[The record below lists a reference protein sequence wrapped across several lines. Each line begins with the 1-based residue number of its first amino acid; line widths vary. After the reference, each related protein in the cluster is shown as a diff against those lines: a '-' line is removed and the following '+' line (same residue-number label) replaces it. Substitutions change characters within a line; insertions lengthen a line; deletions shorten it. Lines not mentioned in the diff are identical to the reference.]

1 MNMTRRDFIGSLFS
15 IASFSLIG
23 FLVPKK
29 NAVEK
34 EDWFE
39 DLIVDRYYMVQGG
52 PYKDTGGWGCPYD
65 SMGNE
70 LVQIFRY
77 FEQCNELEDKFEKI
91 EENGFYLSPSQYFGK
106 PYCRYEKIPMTK
118 KWLMEFYRRHKN
130 DTAADWQKRYD
141 DYYDSLRASGWK
153 ASDDDIMKG

>member
-39 DLIVDRYYMVQGG
+39 DLIVDRYYEVQGG
-52 PYKDTGGWGCPYD
+52 PYKYTGGWGCPYN
-65 SMGNE
+65 SMGN
-70 LVQIFRY
+70 
-77 FEQCNELEDKFEKI
+77 
-91 EENGFYLSPSQYFGK
+91 
-106 PYCRYEKIPMTK
+106 
-118 KWLMEFYRRHKN
+118 
-130 DTAADWQKRYD
+130 
-141 DYYDSLRASGWK
+141 
-153 ASDDDIMKG
+153 